1 MPIDQNTPF
10 TSYNRSI
17 KERGVSIMKD
27 TLELV
32 FIIDQSGSMRGLEK
46 DTIGGFNSILDK
58 QKDKHGSDVIVST
71 VLFSHKTDVIHN
83 RIPIEE
89 IEPLDERQYVVGG
102 TTALLDAVG
111 GAIDHITRV
120 HNLLGVKN
128 TPNQTLFVITTD
140 GQENASRYFK
150 KEMIEHMI
158 KQKQEEGWE
167 FIFLGANIDAY
178 NQARSYGIR
187 NDRVSN
193 YMHDSE
199 GVKNMYE
206 SLNEAVHDLRTAK
219 MMKETW
225 KQKVEADY
233 LHRGKYISKNK

>member
-1 MPIDQNTPF
+1 
-10 TSYNRSI
+10 
-17 KERGVSIMKD
+17 MKD

-46 DTIGGFNSILDK
+46 DTLGGFNSILDK

-71 VLFSHKTDVIHN
+71 VLFSNRTDVIHN

-120 HNLLGVKN
+120 HKLLGVKN

-140 GQENASRYFK
+140 GHENASKYFK
-150 KEMIEHMI
+150 KEMIENLI
-158 KQKQEEGWE
+158 KQKEETGWE

-178 NQARSYGIR
+178 NQARSFGIR
-187 NDRVSN
+187 NERVSN
-193 YMHDSE
+193 YIHDAE
-199 GVKNMYE
+199 GVRNMYE
-206 SLNEAVHDLRTAK
+206 SLNEAVQDLRTSK
-219 MMKETW
+219 MMRETW

-233 LHRGKYISKNK
+233 NYRRKKHTEK

>member
-71 VLFSHKTDVIHN
+71 VLFSHRTDVIHN

-128 TPNQTLFVITTD
+128 TTNKTIFVITT
-140 GQENASRYFK
+140 E
-150 KEMIEHMI
+150 
-158 KQKQEEGWE
+158 
-167 FIFLGANIDAY
+167 
-178 NQARSYGIR
+178 
-187 NDRVSN
+187 
-193 YMHDSE
+193 
-199 GVKNMYE
+199 
-206 SLNEAVHDLRTAK
+206 
-219 MMKETW
+219 
-225 KQKVEADY
+225 
-233 LHRGKYISKNK
+233 

>member
-1 MPIDQNTPF
+1 
-10 TSYNRSI
+10 
-17 KERGVSIMKD
+17 MKD

-32 FIIDQSGSMRGLEK
+32 FIIDQSGSMRSLEK
-46 DTIGGFNSILDK
+46 DTIGGFNSILEK
-58 QKDKHGSDVIVST
+58 QRDKHGSDVVVST
-71 VLFSHKTDVIHN
+71 VLFNHETDVIHN

-111 GAIDHITRV
+111 GAIDHISHV
-120 HNLLGVKN
+120 HQLLGVKD
-128 TPNQTLFVITTD
+128 TPSNTLFVITTD
-140 GQENASRYFK
+140 GHENASKRFK
-150 KEMIEHMI
+150 KEMIEYLI
-158 KQKQEEGWE
+158 KQKQEDGWE

-187 NDRVSN
+187 KERVSN
-193 YMHDSE
+193 YMHDGE

-206 SLNEAVHDLRTAK
+206 SLNEAVHDLRTSK

-233 LHRGKYISKNK
+233 NLRKKK

>member
-1 MPIDQNTPF
+1 
-10 TSYNRSI
+10 
-17 KERGVSIMKD
+17 MKD

-32 FIIDQSGSMRGLEK
+32 FILDQSGSMSGLEE
-46 DTIGGFNSILDK
+46 DTIGGFNSILEK
-58 QKDKHGSDVIVST
+58 QRDNKENDVVVSV
-71 VLFSHKTDVIHN
+71 VLFNNKTDVIYN
-83 RIPIEE
+83 RVPIEDVK
-89 IEPLDERQYVVGG
+89 PLSKSKYVVGG
-102 TTALLDAVG
+102 STALLDAVG

-140 GQENASRYFK
+140 GHENASRYFK